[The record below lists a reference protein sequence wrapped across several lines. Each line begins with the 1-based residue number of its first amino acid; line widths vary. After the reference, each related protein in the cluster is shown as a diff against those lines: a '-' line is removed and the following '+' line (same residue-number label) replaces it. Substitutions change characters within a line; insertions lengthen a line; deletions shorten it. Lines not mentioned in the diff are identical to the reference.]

1 MTRINKKPSLAHSND
16 TEIIRNYIIVLASV
30 VDNIKK
36 LPKPQN
42 AIFMSKGYDSDS
54 DDDDDLDDAD
64 FPMYSEMEMTT
75 LRSVLSLL
83 NDVPRVIFLV
93 QRVDLFLQEPDILL
107 NLCQVCHALASN
119 KNAVTECK

>member
-1 MTRINKKPSLAHSND
+1 M
-16 TEIIRNYIIVLASV
+16 
-30 VDNIKK
+30 DNIKR

-42 AIFMSKGYDSDS
+42 AIFMSKSYDSS
-54 DDDDDLDDAD
+54 DEEDDVDDED
-64 FPMYSEMEMTT
+64 FPMYSEMEMST

-93 QRVDLFLQEPDILL
+93 QRVDLFLQEPETLL

>member
-1 MTRINKKPSLAHSND
+1 M
-16 TEIIRNYIIVLASV
+16 RNYIIVLASV

-42 AIFMSKGYDSDS
+42 TIFMSKSYESDTDEE
-54 DDDDDLDDAD
+54 DDVDDED
-64 FPMYSEMEMTT
+64 FPMYSEMEMAT

-93 QRVDLFLQEPDILL
+93 QRVDLFLQEPEILL